1 MRTTLRTTVAAAAL
15 VAASAGVAQAE
26 IKIGVLYPIAGTGAV
41 YGTPAMHGHNMGV
54 DEVNAAGG
62 ILGQKVVTFARD
74 TKLKPAAAA
83 AAAKELI
90 TKEGVQVLIGGLSSS
105 VGLAISEVARQ
116 EGIVYI
122 ATIPKTIQ
130 MTTKKLHKHVFRTS
144 SHTDFEGDA
153 IGQIVKQLG
162 KNKVCDIQL
171 DYAYGHDL
179 AAGIEKGL
187 AKHAPNAKKV
197 IDLRSKLGAT
207 DYNAQI
213 TQILGSGCD
222 VVTSGLWGSHFVNF
236 AQQAK
241 PFGLF
246 DKVTYISGG
255 EIASHEIA
263 GKMGKDYPDNVIS
276 NTYELWYDHSFPGHK
291 KFQADLAKRSGKKE
305 TAMWP
310 VLAYIGVKFVAA
322 AAEKAGSMDADKLAA
337 ALEGLSIDTPVG
349 QRTIDPKTHQANTGQ
364 FWGPMKKK
372 DGVDYRVMSP
382 VTFFPAVLD

>member
-1 MRTTLRTTVAAAAL
+1 MRTILRTTVAAAAL
-15 VAASAGVAQAE
+15 VAASAGGAQAE

-171 DYAYGHDL
+171 DYA
-179 AAGIEKGL
+179 
-187 AKHAPNAKKV
+187 
-197 IDLRSKLGAT
+197 
-207 DYNAQI
+207 
-213 TQILGSGCD
+213 
-222 VVTSGLWGSHFVNF
+222 
-236 AQQAK
+236 
-241 PFGLF
+241 
-246 DKVTYISGG
+246 
-255 EIASHEIA
+255 
-263 GKMGKDYPDNVIS
+263 
-276 NTYELWYDHSFPGHK
+276 
-291 KFQADLAKRSGKKE
+291 
-305 TAMWP
+305 
-310 VLAYIGVKFVAA
+310 
-322 AAEKAGSMDADKLAA
+322 
-337 ALEGLSIDTPVG
+337 
-349 QRTIDPKTHQANTGQ
+349 
-364 FWGPMKKK
+364 
-372 DGVDYRVMSP
+372 
-382 VTFFPAVLD
+382 